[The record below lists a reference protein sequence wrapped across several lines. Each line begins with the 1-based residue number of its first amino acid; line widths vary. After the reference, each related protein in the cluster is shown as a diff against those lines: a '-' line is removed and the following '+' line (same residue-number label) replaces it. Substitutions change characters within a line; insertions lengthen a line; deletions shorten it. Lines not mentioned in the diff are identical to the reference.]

1 MSNNQKNL
9 NEIKKFRLEKLKFLE
24 KNNIDPFPHNF
35 NKDDDISDIRNDEKK
50 YIDKSVSIAGRIIS
64 IRKMGKSSFLNI
76 KDMSSKIQVYTNNNN
91 LPENIYDIIVR
102 KLDIGDN
109 VGIKGK
115 VFFTKTNEL
124 SINADEIQLLSKN
137 LHPLPNMKEKD
148 GELFFSFDDK
158 EHRYRKRYL
167 DLIINDDSKD
177 VFIKRFKNFGKGSL
191 F

>member
-1 MSNNQKNL
+1 MSEKTSGL
-9 NEIKKFRLEKLKFLE
+9 KKVYFDSSTIET
-24 KNNIDPFPHNF
+24 
-35 NKDDDISDIRNDEKK
+35 
-50 YIDKSVSIAGRIIS
+50 IDKSVLNFLKELKLFASTNEGWREVPVVWGTSERAFQVKNNKEIRDQQGLLKLPIITVYRGSIV
-64 IRKMGKSSFLNI
+64 

-102 KLDIGDN
+102 KLDIGDT

-148 GELFFSFDDK
+148 GELFFSFD
-158 EHRYRKRYL
+158 H
-167 DLIINDDSKD
+167 
-177 VFIKRFKNFGKGSL
+177 GKHASRSWSTV
-191 F
+191 